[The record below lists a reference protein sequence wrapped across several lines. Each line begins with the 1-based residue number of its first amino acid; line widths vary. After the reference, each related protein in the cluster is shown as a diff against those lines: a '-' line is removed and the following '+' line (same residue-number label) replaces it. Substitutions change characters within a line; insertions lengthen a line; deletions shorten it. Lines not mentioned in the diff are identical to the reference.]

1 MPNNFS
7 KEENC
12 HHGSNSHN
20 HNEAHTQLVKD
31 ILVELSRR
39 AYVRVWKSQTGV
51 FRDLEDDDRIIRT
64 GVKGG
69 ADISGI
75 LRIRSGYGIRLEIEV
90 KTGSGRQTPDQKNFQ
105 RMIESLG
112 GFYVVARS
120 VQDAVEF
127 CDRAANR

>member
-12 HHGSNSHN
+12 HHGSNSR
-20 HNEAHTQLVKD
+20 NEAHTKLVND

-51 FRDLEDDDRIIRT
+51 FRDLEDDNRIIRT
-64 GVKGG
+64 GVKGS

-112 GFYVVARS
+112 GFYLVARS
-120 VQDAVEF
+120 IQEAVEF